1 MRASPTT
8 AAAAMNA
15 VLVPPQKEYN
25 AIWIAYALFGVGIFM
40 WWPALLGLVVCY
52 SKRNSPDGG
61 FIASHHRWL
70 IRSFWLSLAG
80 YAASLAAIAVGLA
93 PLVRDAIRSGAHR
106 NDGHWEQGIDI
117 AWSSLFATIG
127 GASLGA
133 LGLIAVWLW
142 FVYRVIRGIVRLSD
156 AQPVP

>member
-1 MRASPTT
+1 MT
-8 AAAAMNA
+8 A

-25 AIWIAYALFGVGIFM
+25 AIWIAYALFGIGIFM

-70 IRSFWLSLAG
+70 IRSFWLSLVG
-80 YAASLAAIAVGLA
+80 YVASLAAIAVCLA
-93 PLVRDAIRSGAHR
+93 PLARDAIRSGAGKH
-106 NDGHWEQGIDI
+106 DGHWEQSLDI
-117 AWSSLFATIG
+117 AWSSIFATIG